1 MISIFISYL
10 CVTTIFGRIEKIGI
24 EFGPQSNCERILRRA
39 VKSLEASSAFE
50 EDDLGRKVMGDL
62 TAKTYANF
70 KRAEWD
76 EYLT

>member
-1 MISIFISYL
+1 
-10 CVTTIFGRIEKIGI
+10 
-24 EFGPQSNCERILRRA
+24 
-39 VKSLEASSAFE
+39 VKSLEASSAVE